1 MKKIYMP
8 MLLAVSLY
16 SANAVEP
23 VMYTHTGQFCEEHE
37 EYCRHLVDG
46 MPTWLN
52 VYGSGLGVSSHM
64 CSQPCSDYTF
74 FQEKG
79 VGDYGNPYAGRPYT
93 IHNNSGKS
101 LKGFKFYHYFNAQPS
116 GKFDVNVYHYFHTY
130 RVDRGAMY
138 RDDAIQPDSI
148 KIERLSAIQYRV
160 LLDYSSVTIPSG
172 KRFPEEGAFYVR
184 VSSTETQRGQ
194 KVPITGW
201 AAEGHALKGFAITS
215 PTGKVLYGPE
225 LNHDGNK
232 SFPTIDNLRRVG
244 ILIKNEWRYCPSSNQ
259 YGPVSQY
266 QRENPP
272 TIRLDAED
280 DDHPATRIVDK
291 NGNTVNT
298 KPVGVSITSDKDVIF
313 RYCAVDTAA
322 LPQARYDYAVLSLD
336 SECPEGSY
344 RFARKH
350 DTENDDNGN
359 EATGQ
364 IWPNNVEDDDENA
377 RLYYCFVPKS
387 SSAPSYLY
395 PFVDGEFGVFGRY
408 SNSIVDYDKLIIDD
422 EDNDNSNAWEY
433 YSAPSDI
440 KNRINKFM
448 KGNEDTGYYIL
459 HQKPVLS
466 KSAVVAHADN
476 IPVEKTLVAA
486 TPLAPSIK
494 GLNRS
499 TVAVELKTSGNV
511 KVSIVNINGSVIAN
525 IAQENLQ
532 SGIHQLKWNSG
543 KVPNGRYVV
552 KIEQNGMVNAKNV
565 ILK

>member
-23 VMYTHTGQFCEEHE
+23 AVYTHQGQFCEENE
-37 EYCRHLVDG
+37 VYCRSLVDG
-46 MPTWLN
+46 MPSWLQ
-52 VYGSGLGVSSHM
+52 VYGDDIGVSSHM

-116 GKFDVNVYHYFHTY
+116 GKFNVKVYHYFHAY
-130 RVDRGAMY
+130 RVDRGGMY

-148 KIERLSAIQYRV
+148 KIERLSATQYRV

-184 VSSTETQRGQ
+184 VSSTETKNGQ
-194 KVPITGW
+194 KVPVTGW
-201 AAEGHALKGFAITS
+201 ASKGHELKGFAITS
-215 PTGKVLYGPE
+215 PSGKVLYGPE
-225 LNHDGNK
+225 LNNEGK
-232 SFPTIDNLRRVG
+232 KEFPTIDNLRRVG
-244 ILIKNEWRYCPSSNQ
+244 ILIKNEWQYCPSSNR
-259 YGPVSQY
+259 YGPVSPY
-266 QRENPP
+266 QQENPP

-280 DDHPATRIVDK
+280 DDPATRVVDK
-291 NGNTVNT
+291 DGNTVNT
-298 KPVGVSITSDKDVIF
+298 KPVGISITGNKDVVF
-313 RYCAVDTAA
+313 RFCAVDTVA

-344 RFARKH
+344 RVSRKH
-350 DTENDDNGN
+350 DTEDDENAN
-359 EATGQ
+359 SYSGQ
-364 IWPNNVEDDDENA
+364 IWPNKTNYDNHNA
-377 RLYYCFVPKS
+377 KLYYCFVPKN
-387 SSAPSYLY
+387 SSAPSSLY

-408 SNSIVDYDKLIIDD
+408 SNSIVGYHKLVIDD
-422 EDNDNSNAWEY
+422 EDDDNSNVWKY

-440 KNRINKFM
+440 KNRIKKLMN
-448 KGNEDTGYYIL
+448 GNEDTGYYIL
-459 HQKPVLS
+459 QQKVVLS
-466 KSAVVAHADN
+466 KSAAEVAEGP

-486 TPLAPSIK
+486 TPLAPAIK

-511 KVSIVNINGSVIAN
+511 KVSIVNINGSVVAN

-543 KVPNGRYVV
+543 SVPNGRYVV
-552 KIEQNGMVNAKNV
+552 KVEQNGMVNAKNV